1 MEGRKQVEAAHR
13 QLRAATGRGKGG
25 SMGGTDDERQ
35 RSEQFLAIVSH
46 EMRTPVT
53 SIISFSEL
61 IRGEAE
67 GLSPDGWRYL
77 DIIERNAERLL
88 HLITDLLMLARI
100 ESGGL
105 PLDIAPVDVPRL
117 VADAV
122 LVSTPLAAKH
132 DITIHTDAREGP
144 MLMGDQRRLLH
155 VLDNLLGNAVKFS
168 RPGGLIRV
176 TARFHAT
183 RGPAGGSWRIAV
195 SDSGIGIPPGEVEH
209 LFDRFTRGS
218 NARTAQLPG
227 SGLGLSIVKLL
238 TEMHGGHIRVHS
250 VLDTGTTFS
259 VFLPV
264 AGPAGALPALGGD
277 EDTRPASA
285 SEEVS

>member
-1 MEGRKQVEAAHR
+1 
-13 QLRAATGRGKGG
+13 
-25 SMGGTDDERQ
+25 MGETSEERR
-35 RSEQFLAIVSH
+35 RSEQFLAIVAH

-61 IRGEAE
+61 IRGEGD
-67 GLSPDGWRYL
+67 GLSAEGWRYL

-88 HLITDLLMLARI
+88 RLVTDLLMLTKI

-105 PLDIAPVDVPRL
+105 PLDLGPVDVPKL

-122 LVSTPLAAKH
+122 VIAVPVAAKQ
-132 DITIHTDAREGP
+132 DMTIQSDTREGP
-144 MLMGDQRRLLH
+144 TLSGDHRRLLH
-155 VLDNLLGNAVKFS
+155 VLDNLIGNAVKFS
-168 RPGGLIRV
+168 NPGGLIRV

-183 RGPAGGSWRIAV
+183 RGPAGGTWRITV
-195 SDSGIGIPPGEVEH
+195 SDSGIGIPPGEVEQ
-209 LFDRFTRGS
+209 LFGRFTRGS
-218 NARTAQLPG
+218 NAHAAGLPG

-250 VLDTGTTFS
+250 VLDAGTTFS

-264 AGPAGALPALGGD
+264 AGPRAGASPGAATDSPGEADDG
-277 EDTRPASA
+277 P
-285 SEEVS
+285 